1 MYTNKHTED
10 IAVNLI
16 QQWMEKGIS
25 SFKKKR
31 IKARFGQKLKWFK
44 NWNFEYKTRIDDEN
58 KTNLENL
65 TKSRGIFTEVAEKKK
80 WGRNQQ

>member
-1 MYTNKHTED
+1 MNGERNIK
-10 IAVNLI
+10 L
-16 QQWMEKGIS
+16 Q
-25 SFKKKR
+25 KKER

-44 NWNFEYKTRIDDEN
+44 NWNFEYKTRIDDKN

-65 TKSRGIFTEVAEKKK
+65 TKSREIFTEVAEKKK